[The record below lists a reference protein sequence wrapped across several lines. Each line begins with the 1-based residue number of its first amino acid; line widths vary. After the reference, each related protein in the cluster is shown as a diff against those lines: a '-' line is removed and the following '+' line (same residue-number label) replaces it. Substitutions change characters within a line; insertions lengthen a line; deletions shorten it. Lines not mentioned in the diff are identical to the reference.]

1 MNYLLGLRAAAA
13 LHRLNTKNMDNPSE
27 LFDASL
33 WQALPNANELLDGG
47 IGVRFEVQTNQAT
60 NNQAPAAT
68 QASMLPA
75 FAVKHGGQVYAYLN
89 QCAHVA
95 MEMDWQAGQFF
106 DFDAQYIMC
115 ATHGALYEPATGRC
129 IAGPCVGKQLKPI
142 ALHYYDK
149 TLYASRYATPP

>member
-1 MNYLLGLRAAAA
+1 
-13 LHRLNTKNMDNPSE
+13 MDKATEMP
-27 LFDASL
+27 DASV
-33 WQALPNANELLDGG
+33 WQALPDATGLQDGG
-47 IGVRFEVQTNQAT
+47 AGVRFEVQVKQAT
-60 NNQAPAAT
+60 HGGLSAPT
-68 QASMLPA
+68 LPA

-142 ALHYYDK
+142 ALHYYDQ
-149 TLYASRYATPP
+149 TLYASRYANHTT